1 MQTTKNIHSAGT
13 GTPDPAA
20 LDSVV
25 REAVA
30 HLDAVYQI
38 LSDFVR
44 APAEGFKE
52 MRTASTVPDVFLE
65 ASAVAA
71 ENDETMQAAT
81 GLDPARTRMV
91 INRNLRFEPL
101 AAAAEALARDI
112 RYNMLR
118 ERWDVVQQALQVYS
132 LAKGYTRNSRSA
144 ALVAHVKAMQSALG
158 RTGHPRR
165 KKQGSDSH
173 QPAAVVEPLDTP
185 PKPPLPQSV
194 ADVRTEKAASSP
206 SSTSA
211 KSAKASAPRS
221 RERSS
226 RPSRP
231 HPVDQ
236 PHDAPDRPPEDS
248 G

>member
-1 MQTTKNIHSAGT
+1 MQTTKNVHSAGS

-20 LDSVV
+20 LEAVV
-25 REAVA
+25 REAAA

-44 APAEGFKE
+44 APAEGFNVV
-52 MRTASTVPDVFLE
+52 RTASTVPDEFLE

-71 ENDETMQAAT
+71 ENDVTMQAAT

-118 ERWDVVQQALQVYS
+118 ERWEVVQQALQMYN
-132 LAKGYTRNSRSA
+132 LGKGYTRNNRSA

-158 RTGHPRR
+158 RTGRPRR
-165 KKQGSDSH
+165 KKPGSDSRS
-173 QPAAVVEPLDTP
+173 ADPLETP
-185 PKPPLPQSV
+185 PNPPLPQSE

-206 SSTSA
+206 SSTST

-236 PHDAPDRPPEDS
+236 PDDARGRPPEDL